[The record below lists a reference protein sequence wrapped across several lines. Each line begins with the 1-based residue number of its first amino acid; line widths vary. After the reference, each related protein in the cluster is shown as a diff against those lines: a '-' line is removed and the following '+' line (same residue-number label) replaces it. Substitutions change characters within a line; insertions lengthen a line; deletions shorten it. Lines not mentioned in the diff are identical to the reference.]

1 MRPTISAT
9 AKLLSNM
16 LSVEDHASAI
26 ARFLAERSGE
36 ATSLRLVN
44 EDDAAFLLEL
54 RLDPTRNKNISATST
69 VLGDQVEWI
78 RNYLT
83 RYNAGQE
90 AYFVIEVDGLPKGSI
105 RFSDYDLATNSYSWG
120 SWIIRPGTPPAA
132 AFQSIL
138 LAYDLA
144 FGPMQF
150 RRARFDVRQ
159 ANISV
164 WKFHEK
170 MGAKL
175 SYEDELNR
183 HYEYPAEEYPQA
195 RGWLVNFAQIGKTR

>member
-1 MRPTISAT
+1 MRPTIFAT
-9 AKLLSNM
+9 VNNSSVM
-16 LSVEDHASAI
+16 LRAEDHASAI
-26 ARFLAERSGE
+26 ARFLAERSNG
-36 ATSLRLVN
+36 ATSLRLAN
-44 EDDAAFLLEL
+44 EADAAFLLEL
-54 RLDPTRNKNISATST
+54 RLDPTRNQNISATSAD
-69 VLGDQVEWI
+69 LGDQVEWM

-83 RYNAGQE
+83 RHNAGQE
-90 AYFVIEVDGLPKGSI
+90 AYFVIEVDGSSKGSL
-105 RFSDYDLATNSYSWG
+105 RFYDYDSATDSYCWG
-120 SWIIRPGTPPAA
+120 SWIIRPGAAPAA

-159 ANISV
+159 ANVSV

-170 MGAKL
+170 MGANL

-183 HYEYPAEEYPQA
+183 HYEYAAEEYPLA
-195 RGWLVNFAQIGKTR
+195 RGWLHKFAQLGK